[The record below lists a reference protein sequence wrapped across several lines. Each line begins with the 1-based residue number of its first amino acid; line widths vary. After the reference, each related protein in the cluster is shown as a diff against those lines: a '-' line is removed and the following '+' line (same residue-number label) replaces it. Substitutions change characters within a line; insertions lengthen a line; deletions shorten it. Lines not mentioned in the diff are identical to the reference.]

1 MPVITTKLGHKL
13 PVPVLYQEYYSL
25 SLACIQQIIISSK
38 LIKTQNKA
46 GDDAKNAVRK
56 LCEFSHK
63 QEQEISPIQWKE
75 NNLNNIISQTAL
87 QHSVDINVH
96 SACVILLL
104 YTS

>member
-13 PVPVLYQEYYSL
+13 PVSVLYQEYYSL

-38 LIKTQNKA
+38 LIKKTQNKP

-63 QEQEISPIQWKE
+63 QEQEISPIQ
-75 NNLNNIISQTAL
+75 
-87 QHSVDINVH
+87 
-96 SACVILLL
+96 
-104 YTS
+104 